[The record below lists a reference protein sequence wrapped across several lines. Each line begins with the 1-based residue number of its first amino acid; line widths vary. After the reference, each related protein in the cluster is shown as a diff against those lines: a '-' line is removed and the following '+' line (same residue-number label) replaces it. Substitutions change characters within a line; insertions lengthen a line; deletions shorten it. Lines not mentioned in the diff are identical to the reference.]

1 MIFLKKIDSHNI
13 FDIIS
18 LEVSDDQKTLVANN
32 LLSLAEAYIAKEE
45 ERNVFTFGIY
55 DNDKP
60 VGFLMF
66 GYDNAYWKTAPKIAE
81 KQYHLWRL
89 MIDKNVQGKGYGE
102 KALKLALEKIRQ
114 YPCGKADY
122 CWLSYDIN
130 NHVAS
135 HLYQKNGFVES
146 NEKDGDEIVAI
157 LKL

>member
-1 MIFLKKIDSHNI
+1 M

-18 LEVSDDQKTLVANN
+18 LEVSDDQKNFVATN

-45 ERNVFTFGIY
+45 RREVFTFGIY

-66 GYDNAYWKTAPKIAE
+66 GYDNAYWETAPKIAK

-89 MIDKNVQGKGYGE
+89 MIDKNVQGKGYGK
-102 KALKLALEKIRQ
+102 KALKLALQEIRQ
-114 YPCGKADY
+114 FPCGKAEF
-122 CWLSYDIN
+122 CWLSYEVN
-130 NHVAS
+130 NTVARQ
-135 HLYQKNGFVES
+135 LYQKNGFYEI
-146 NEKDGDEIVAI
+146 EERDGDEIVAI